1 MRFVALLSMIVMLS
15 QCSVAY
21 KETVP
26 PLSNVKPEN
35 IADEIKRFER
45 ITGGDKDP
53 SGKAEAH
60 LQLAK
65 LYSSYK
71 NPKPDY
77 RRALKEL
84 ELHLSLDPANA
95 KIYEIQNWRALL
107 RELARMEEELQK
119 ARQTI
124 SELKDAVEKLK
135 EIDIQMEEKK
145 KQVK

>member
-1 MRFVALLSMIVMLS
+1 MRFVALLSLIVMLS

-35 IADEIKRFER
+35 IANEIKRFEK
-45 ITGGDKDP
+45 ITGGDADP
-53 SGKAEAH
+53 SGRAEAH

-77 RRALKEL
+77 RRALREL
-84 ELHLSLDPANA
+84 EEYLSLEPAKA
-95 KIYEIQNWRALL
+95 KIYEMQNWLALL
-107 RELARMEEELQK
+107 RELARMDEELQK
-119 ARQTI
+119 ARHTI

-135 EIDIQMEEKK
+135 DIDIKMEEKK